1 MVEGELF
8 DAFLSRLRLAAA
20 RCQFPPEQVSAA
32 LRDQAIAGCT
42 PRLQERVLQRAVE
55 AQEPLSLQ
63 DVVNIV
69 HNVERTDRLLRE
81 VRQDGQLAV
90 PQEGQQVQA
99 LGQPSRGEQRCSQCG
114 ELGHW
119 RDHCPSAQSQQAG
132 ARPRQAGA
140 RPRRAGAPRCYRCG
154 ERGHLRRDC
163 SKRRAVKLIQDSDQA
178 DWQVCAVHLAA
189 GAAQKSGFF
198 RQPGSANGGRLD
210 SRRGGPRRRGETRRC
225 FRCGDSGHLKRDCP
239 GCGQVTSVDAVTS
252 VAQRR
257 TQRQDRLP
265 LVAVTVNG
273 RPTEMMADTG
283 SPVSIVADGSIPGL
297 KLRPSTV
304 QLRSF
309 TGQTV
314 PVRGEATVEV
324 EFGGQRRRLNVVVSD
339 RLGHQPLIGR
349 DWLRDMRLDWRS
361 LLQGSEDREVSGA
374 DGVRGRRDTKGAGGR
389 RDADAAG
396 AGGRQDAD
404 GAGGRRD
411 ADGAG
416 GRRDADGAGGRRGAG
431 GGSGHRYA
439 GGSSGRRDVGGGGGA
454 GRPVGDARARSFGG
468 GDGIGSVRAATVGDV
483 RRAGFSDEYT
493 GGGAKRPVGDDRADG
508 RGDGGRAGS
517 ASDLIGGCTS
527 GVDLSGGRVGAGD
540 SGGDL
545 SGALGDGGGGDVSHA
560 DNLGDGQAGD
570 PSGGDGQASD
580 LGGAGC
586 AGGLSG
592 ALGDRGGGGASD
604 AGDPGGGGGGCA
616 GEVSAVGPLER
627 ERGAHTG
634 RSAVPFRPASEA
646 PGAAYRRLI
655 ADI

>member
-1 MVEGELF
+1 MAALDVTGDERKTAILLHLLGPEVQEVYGTLPEPTTGVTGCYATCVAKLRSYLAPQRNVIADRLAFQRLRMVEGELF

-20 RCQFPPEQVSAA
+20 RCQFPPEQASAA

-63 DVVNIV
+63 DVVNIF

-90 PQEGQQVQA
+90 PQEEQQVQA
-99 LGQPSRGEQRCSQCG
+99 LGQPSRGEQRCFQCG

-132 ARPRQAGA
+132 ARPQA
-140 RPRRAGAPRCYRCG
+140 PAGRC
-154 ERGHLRRDC
+154 
-163 SKRRAVKLIQDSDQA
+163 
-178 DWQVCAVHLAA
+178 AA
-189 GAAQKSGFF
+189 LL
-198 RQPGSANGGRLD
+198 P
-210 SRRGGPRRRGETRRC
+210 
-225 FRCGDSGHLKRDCP
+225 
-239 GCGQVTSVDAVTS
+239 VTSVDTVTS

-265 LVAVTVNG
+265 LVTVTVNG

-314 PVRGEATVEV
+314 PVRGEATVEA

-339 RLGHQPLIGR
+339 RLGHHPLIGR
-349 DWLRDMRLDWRS
+349 DWLRDIRLDWRS
-361 LLQGSEDREVSGA
+361 LLQGSEDR
-374 DGVRGRRDTKGAGGR
+374 GV
-389 RDADAAG
+389 RDADESEGAVTLKEPVGAGMLMLQDPAGARTPMEPADTGTPMEPAG
-396 AGGRQDAD
+396 AGMPMEPV
-404 GAGGRRD
+404 GAGAPAEG
-411 ADGAG
+411 ADTGFIDGFTSG
-416 GRRDADGAGGRRGAG
+416 G
-431 GGSGHRYA
+431 
-439 GGSSGRRDVGGGGGA
+439 VG
-454 GRPVGDARARSFGG
+454 
-468 GDGIGSVRAATVGDV
+468 
-483 RRAGFSDEYT
+483 
-493 GGGAKRPVGDDRADG
+493 RPVGDDRADG

-517 ASDLIGGCTS
+517 ASDLIGGSIS

-545 SGALGDGGGGDVSHA
+545 SGALGDGGNGGVSHA
-560 DNLGDGQAGD
+560 DNLGDGRAGY
-570 PSGGDGQASD
+570 PSGGDGQVGDLSD
-580 LGGAGC
+580 AV
-586 AGGLSG
+586 
-592 ALGDRGGGGASD
+592 GDRGGGGASD

-616 GEVSAVGPLER
+616 GEVSVVSVVGPLER
-627 ERGAHTG
+627 ERGAHTEG
-634 RSAVPFRPASEA
+634 DPQRRFARRRRRP
-646 PGAAYRRLI
+646 RRLTGV
-655 ADI
+655 